1 MIGLARRAGKAVI
14 GSGCAENAVRGGK
27 AKLVILAED
36 AAEGTVKRLTDKC
49 KTYDV
54 LLIIKGS
61 KQSIGQITG
70 RQQTAA
76 VAVTDINFANELKRL
91 CEDTGVY

>member
-36 AAEGTVKRLTDKC
+36 AASTVKRLADKC

-54 LLIIKGS
+54 LLIIKEANVNRE
-61 KQSIGQITG
+61 ITG
-70 RQQTAA
+70 RQQNAA
-76 VAVTDINFANELKRL
+76 VAS
-91 CEDTGVY
+91 Y